1 MPGQLDVVIGVLAAF
16 FRVDASFFARD
27 GDTETQAGDEVH
39 EEEDE
44 GADGEA
50 PEGGGTDSA
59 ELVAHLFPVAFDP
72 ANGGV
77 CVAV

>member
-1 MPGQLDVVIGVLAAF
+1 MPGQLDVVVGVLAAF
-16 FRVDASFFARD
+16 FRVNASFFARD
-27 GDTETQAGDEVH
+27 RDTKTQTWDEVH
-39 EEEDE
+39 EEEDK

-50 PEGGGTDSA
+50 PEGGGKDSA

-77 CVAV
+77 CITV